1 MANCIY
7 CGKYVTHDYVSM
19 DGKICRNI
27 MVKQSGKYGQTIVAH
42 KACYLYN
49 ININVRKNNNV
60 KS

>member
-49 ININVRKNNNV
+49 IDVRLVNQ
-60 KS
+60 

>member
-7 CGKYVTHDYVSM
+7 CEKYVTHDYVSM
-19 DGKICRNI
+19 NGKIRKNI

-42 KACYLYN
+42 KSCYLYN
-49 ININVRKNNNV
+49 IDVRRNNSV